1 MTLPILTYLDS
12 NVLVQAATGA
22 DRAIQM
28 RALAIITDPNRQFVS
43 SFFSKMEVIPLAIHF
58 GRTKERLF
66 YEKFFSR
73 VQTWIDPEDIYND
86 AYQLACQ
93 HALGTMDAFHLASA
107 SFVSAEFVSAE
118 KPTKPLYRAYK
129 HTVSIY

>member
-43 SFFSKMEVIPLAIHF
+43 SLFSKMEVIPLAIHF

-66 YEKFFSR
+66 YEKFSVVFKLGLIR
-73 VQTWIDPEDIYND
+73 QTFT
-86 AYQLACQ
+86 
-93 HALGTMDAFHLASA
+93 TMLIS
-107 SFVSAEFVSAE
+107 
-118 KPTKPLYRAYK
+118 
-129 HTVSIY
+129 